1 MVFSQTSL
9 NTHSHLKVVELNRL
23 KPEKVNGT
31 TGVITGGNTQ
41 PAEPQPAPT
50 TSFSEV
56 FLKPEPQFESTMFNE
71 TDCEFFQDLVKW
83 CSDPAKEELVE
94 TDSLKQREESSHN
107 TDTLHTTF
115 SPQGWD
121 VLDVNSPVQ
130 AGYYNTT
137 PNDPLSPTMSGL
149 PTFDSKFSFKT
160 DEEDTKNLQYKEQM
174 WDIPNLPVVLG
185 DLASEEMADFN
196 PNPITGEVGF
206 YNHTFELHD
215 TEYTPAM
222 NTQKMLLMDEEDSV
236 DLKLNAV
243 IPSEVEN
250 NNIVV
255 TECIIGDKGVLE
267 RRRPDRRGA
276 GLTLEVPPAA
286 PWAAGTISTPEVLS
300 YVEQLEKEKGPIPI
314 ARPTQPWPLQDMGYV
329 STVTS
334 SEITSIPPSDYE
346 PNTPKSESH
355 LESDVEDAKS
365 CSSSRKRRNSEDS
378 DETYTPY
385 TEYTPRKYKRRKPS
399 IPIKDMILALEE
411 SQQLRKAKR
420 GRPPK
425 RRESTVSSV
434 CSMDDN
440 TSTASTH
447 ELVYRRQRDKNNEAS
462 KRSRMNRKLK
472 ELQTEQL
479 AIELE
484 ERNKKLKVKADILED
499 MTKRLKDALM
509 TAILQK

>member
-121 VLDVNSPVQ
+121 GLDVNSPVQ

-149 PTFDSKFSFKT
+149 PTFDSKFSFNT

-314 ARPTQPWPLQDMGYV
+314 AV
-329 STVTS
+329 SNS
-334 SEITSIPPSDYE
+334 STNI
-346 PNTPKSESH
+346 
-355 LESDVEDAKS
+355 
-365 CSSSRKRRNSEDS
+365 SSKVH
-378 DETYTPY
+378 
-385 TEYTPRKYKRRKPS
+385 
-399 IPIKDMILALEE
+399 
-411 SQQLRKAKR
+411 RKANKFDI
-420 GRPPK
+420 
-425 RRESTVSSV
+425 
-434 CSMDDN
+434 C
-440 TSTASTH
+440 
-447 ELVYRRQRDKNNEAS
+447 
-462 KRSRMNRKLK
+462 KLK
-472 ELQTEQL
+472 NQ
-479 AIELE
+479 
-484 ERNKKLKVKADILED
+484 N
-499 MTKRLKDALM
+499 
-509 TAILQK
+509 